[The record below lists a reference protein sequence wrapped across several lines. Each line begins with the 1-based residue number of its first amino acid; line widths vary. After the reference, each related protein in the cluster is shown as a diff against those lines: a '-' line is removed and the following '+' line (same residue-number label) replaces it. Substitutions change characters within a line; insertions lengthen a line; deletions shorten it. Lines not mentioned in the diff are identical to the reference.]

1 MNSILVE
8 YLENISKQDNFEIDE
23 KTRKKLRRE
32 YLKLAKQFHP
42 DKNPDNQE
50 IFVILKDV
58 FEKLLNPKPKKS
70 KWSKC
75 KNIFKR
81 KHKGIKMI
89 EYDIDYFPKY
99 NGGTYHISHPEYAIN
114 DVHKQFPESAK
125 VILKFLLQNN

>member
-1 MNSILVE
+1 MNSTILVE
-8 YLENISKQDNFEIDE
+8 YLENISKQDNFEIDK

-58 FEKLLNPKPKKS
+58 FEKLLNPEPKKS
-70 KWSKC
+70 KW

-81 KHKGIKMI
+81 KHKKGNIKMI
-89 EYDIDYFPKY
+89 EYDIDYFPKID
-99 NGGTYHISHPEYAIN
+99 GTYHISHPEHAIN
-114 DVHKQFPESAK
+114 DVHSRFPESAK
-125 VILKFLLQNN
+125 AILKFLLKNN